1 MVCSFFIFSTFCASS
16 SCVFEKREGIEK
28 RANTSLSNWPKLLF
42 SYWLV
47 TLLYT
52 PCTWMLC
59 GASFSW
65 EVWLLSGSS
74 RYWCLHSPPRPIL
87 LLTRCSQASFWDCLF
102 PSHVVAI
109 LAKLLIPIYHPWPA
123 LGSVHGHPASVPL
136 GDWESCEVS
145 LF

>member
-16 SCVFEKREGIEK
+16 SSVFEKGEGIEK
-28 RANTSLSNWPKLLF
+28 RANTSLPKWAKLLF

-52 PCTWMLC
+52 PCTWTLC
-59 GASFSW
+59 GVSFSW

-87 LLTRCSQASFWDCLF
+87 LLTRRSQAPFWDCLF
-102 PSHVVAI
+102 PSHVVAF
-109 LAKLLIPIYHPWPA
+109 LAKLLIPILPSMA
-123 LGSVHGHPASVPL
+123 SSRECDGHPASVPL
-136 GDWESCEVS
+136 GDWESWEVS